1 MFRARQSGTFGRAL
15 AAILQMIRGGTEWNP
30 WQRLLAFAS
39 FLAPAR
45 RWRIRNAI
53 AGLAIT
59 ARRALLDLH

>member
-1 MFRARQSGTFGRAL
+1 MFRARQSGTFGRAGRNF
-15 AAILQMIRGGTEWNP
+15 ASDPGGTEWNP

-39 FLAPAR
+39 FLAPAGR
-45 RWRIRNAI
+45 RRIRNAI